1 MMMKECCVKKE
12 LKKWTEYLYG
22 EMEPAKLKELG
33 LPTDP
38 YDAAL
43 IKWEIMD
50 KMEEPSKKY
59 VFESIFGM

>member
-1 MMMKECCVKKE
+1 MKDCCVKKE

-22 EMEPAKLKELG
+22 DMEPAKLKELG
-33 LPTDP
+33 LPSDP

-43 IKWEIMD
+43 YKWEIMD
-50 KMEEPSKKY
+50 RMEEPSKKY

>member
-1 MMMKECCVKKE
+1 MVKACCVKKE

-22 EMEPAKLKELG
+22 EMEPNKLRELG
-33 LPTDP
+33 LPSDP

-43 IKWEIMD
+43 MKWEIMD
-50 KMEEPSKKY
+50 RMEEPSKKF

>member
-1 MMMKECCVKKE
+1 MMKDCCVKKE

-22 EMEPAKLKELG
+22 DMEPAKLKELG

-38 YDAAL
+38 YQAAL
-43 IKWEIMD
+43 YKWEIMD